1 MTTRTY
7 TTRRKMIVTSLVTKL
22 KTINGLGAFL
32 TDLGNQVE
40 PRLKFWDEI
49 DDFPA
54 IHCNAGTETREY
66 LGAGV
71 KIRFLNITLRC
82 YVKAEDSTDA
92 LDRLIEDVETVIEG
106 NSRLSYVDNQGAT
119 QFTQDIKILSIETD
133 EGVLEPLGV
142 GEVLLEVRY

>member
-1 MTTRTY
+1 MAARTY
-7 TTRRKMIVTSLVTKL
+7 TTRRKMIVASIVTKL
-22 KTINGLGAFL
+22 KTINGLGSFL
-32 TDLGNQVE
+32 TDLANNVE
-40 PRLKFWDEI
+40 PRLKFWDEV

-66 LGAGV
+66 HGGGV
-71 KIRFLNITLRC
+71 KTRFLTVTLRC

-106 NSRLSYVDNQGAT
+106 NSRLSYVDNQGAL
-119 QFTQDIKILSIETD
+119 QFTQDITVRSIETD

-142 GEVLLEVRY
+142 GEILLEVRY